1 MNIKILYI
9 ITILIFTT
17 VFGVRPITSLYADVL
32 GATMWQISII
42 TLAYSIGPLLIAVHI
57 GRYVDRY
64 GEKGPI
70 IFGSVGLLV
79 ATSIPFF
86 TGSILGLICS
96 QLLLGLSQIFAI
108 VSLQNG
114 VGKSSGS
121 EGRDK
126 AIGFFSLFSSSG
138 MLLGPLIAG
147 NAADLLSYGLTFVVL
162 AVAPLICIVL
172 GLLLKNPKPQET
184 SKATE
189 EKTPFRELV
198 GQKDIRNTLL
208 AGMIILS
215 ALDIFYVYFPLYAE
229 SIGLSASKIGF
240 LLSMMAAGNIVARF
254 YIESVLKF
262 FGRVNA
268 LAYCMLLGAIA
279 YALVGFTTN
288 FALLFVFV
296 LVIGCCLGITQPISI
311 IIAYNLAPK
320 NQTAELLG
328 IRLASNRL
336 AQTLLPFVFAN
347 MSTIWGLGTIFG
359 FKALLVAITAWNS
372 KSIKEREE
380 IVE

>member
-1 MNIKILYI
+1 MNIKVLYT

-17 VFGVRPITSLYADVL
+17 VFGVRPITSLYADLL
-32 GATMWQISII
+32 GATMWQISLI

-70 IFGSVGLLV
+70 LFGSFGLLV
-79 ATSIPFF
+79 ATSLPFF
-86 TGSILGLICS
+86 TESIVGLICS
-96 QLLLGLSQIFAI
+96 QFLLGLSQIFAI

-114 VGKSSGS
+114 IGKSADSG
-121 EGRDK
+121 GRDK
-126 AIGFFSLFSSSG
+126 AIGLFSLFSSGG
-138 MLLGPLIAG
+138 MLFGPLIAG
-147 NAADLLSYGLTFVVL
+147 NAADYWSFTIAFVAL
-162 AVAPLICIVL
+162 AVAPLICVIL
-172 GLLLKNPKPQET
+172 SLFLKKHHQQID
-184 SKATE
+184 SKDNE
-189 EKTPFRELV
+189 EKTPFLEIV
-198 GQKDIRNTLL
+198 KQKDIRNTLL

-240 LLSMMAAGNIVARF
+240 LLSVMAAGNIIARF
-254 YIESVLKF
+254 YIGSVLKLL
-262 FGRVNA
+262 GRVNA
-268 LAYCMLLGAIA
+268 LAYCMLIGAFA

-288 FALLFVFV
+288 FTVLFIFV
-296 LVIGCCLGITQPISI
+296 LIIGCCLGITQPISI
-311 IIAYNLAPK
+311 IITYNLAPK

-336 AQTLLPFVFAN
+336 AQTLLPFIFAN

-372 KSIKEREE
+372 RSIKEREE
-380 IVE
+380 VTE

>member
-1 MNIKILYI
+1 MNIKILYV
-9 ITILIFTT
+9 ITILIFVT
-17 VFGVRPITSLYADVL
+17 VFGVRPITSLYANVL
-32 GATMWQISII
+32 GATMWQISLI
-42 TLAYSIGPLLIAVHI
+42 TLAYSIGPLVIAVHI

-70 IFGSVGLLV
+70 LLGSIGLLV

-86 TGSILGLICS
+86 TESVLGLICS

-108 VSLQNG
+108 VSLQNA
-114 VGKSSGS
+114 VGKSASSG
-121 EGRDK
+121 GRDK
-126 AIGFFSLFSSSG
+126 AIGLFSLFSSGG

-147 NAADLLSYGLTFVVL
+147 NAADYWSYTSAFVVL
-162 AVAPLICIVL
+162 AIAPLISIIL
-172 GLLLKNPKPQET
+172 SLILKNHQQQVN
-184 SKATE
+184 SKVIE
-189 EKTPFRELV
+189 EKTPFWEIV

-229 SIGLSASKIGF
+229 SIGLTASKIGF
-240 LLSMMAAGNIVARF
+240 LLSVMAAGNMIARF
-254 YIESVLKF
+254 YIESVLKL

-268 LAYCMLLGAIA
+268 LAYCMLIGAFA

-288 FALLFVFV
+288 FAILFIYV
-296 LVIGCCLGITQPISI
+296 LIIGCCLGITQPISI
-311 IIAYNLAPK
+311 MIAYNLAPK

-347 MSTIWGLGTIFG
+347 MSTFWGLGAIFG
-359 FKALLVAITAWNS
+359 FKAFLVAITAWNS